1 MEQIHQIDIN
11 QVIKNKN
18 PKLFK
23 LLPKFIISYI
33 KKIIHQ
39 DELNNFFINAKDIYL
54 HDYIK
59 EIIKFYELNIE
70 YSGLENVPENE
81 GCIVVANHP
90 LGGLDGIA
98 IMNSIGFKRLNL
110 KALVNDLLL
119 NLANMKEL
127 MIPINKIGKNNIQ
140 NSKRIDEFFASD
152 ECIILFPAGMVSRK
166 QKGEIKD
173 LEWKKSF
180 VTKAVK
186 YQKNVI
192 PVYVEA
198 KNSNF
203 FYNLAA
209 LRKKIGIKANLEM
222 FFLVDEVFKQKGK
235 TIKLTFGKPISH
247 STFTKEKTQI
257 EWANE
262 VKEHVYS
269 LKENP
274 LKEF

>member
-98 IMNSIGFKRLNL
+98 IMNTIGFKRLNL

-119 NLANMKEL
+119 NLSNMKEL

-166 QKGEIKD
+166 QKGKIKD

-222 FFLVDEVFKQKGK
+222 FFLVDEVFKQKGE
-235 TIKLTFGKPISH
+235 TIKLTFGKPILH
-247 STFTKEKTQI
+247 STFTKEMTQI
-257 EWANE
+257 EWANK
-262 VKEHVYS
+262 VKEHVYA